1 MPHRTAISKSM
12 MVAAVLFAAIA
23 ITPAVATADTPQ
35 PLGGLHLFEYC
46 QAHGWE
52 TVIFPRGQLAPH
64 AAVDNWRCATGDTSL
79 PISMEQACKWEYG
92 LDAVQARFT
101 DVNDAFTWVCYAVGN
116 A

>member
-1 MPHRTAISKSM
+1 MPHRTGFWKAILF
-12 MVAAVLFAAIA
+12 AAVLVAAISIA
-23 ITPAVATADTPQ
+23 PAVATADPPQ
-35 PLGGLHLFEYC
+35 PLGGLHLYEYC

-92 LDAVQARFT
+92 REDVQARFT
-101 DVNDAFTWVCYAVGN
+101 DVNDAFT
-116 A
+116 